1 MAWRGPVIA
10 ALLLLCALT
19 LALFSDFLPTPS
31 RTDPP
36 PVTRRL
42 LLHQEPT
49 GAQAISATSGQGS
62 QLLVAGEDV
71 WVLFSLSGPAG
82 SSVWITHSADGGQ
95 TFAQAVE
102 ASALLARQRVIH
114 GSLTRDP
121 SEGSLLLA
129 VVAVADQMPPGST
142 GTTSI
147 ALLRSDD
154 AGAAW
159 SRACPDLLAS
169 PAQSLSLPVP
179 VVLGPDRVAV
189 LVQET
194 QERTRDHLRCW
205 QALPAADDPATLL
218 PVDDDPTG
226 APKGA
231 FSAGVAGDWLYVAY
245 TDGRRFPDRGL
256 LLYVTRAPL
265 ATLAFEPSRMLDQP
279 QERFW
284 QAAPQLTLGSN
295 GEISITATQAV
306 VRFQSAAW
314 RDKLKRHKIAGL
326 HEINAWSREP
336 VLWRLRPD
344 GSWESEGDLNDHQTE
359 SRAHSVMLA
368 AQGPTRLL
376 AWSESRP
383 VSAAPDLRY
392 ILLTS
397 LTQRPTCTSFLNL
410 GEGDTGMEILLGL
423 AAGVDGGWLALYRDA
438 TDGRPDAHELILAH
452 IAPPATP

>member
-10 ALLLLCALT
+10 TLLLLCALT

-36 PVTRRL
+36 PVTRRF

-49 GAQAISATSGQGS
+49 GAQAICATSGLGS
-62 QLLVAGEDV
+62 QLLVAGEDA
-71 WVLFSLSGPAG
+71 WVLFSLSGPSG
-82 SSVWITHSADGGQ
+82 SSIWITHSADGGQ
-95 TFAQAVE
+95 TFAQAIE
-102 ASALLARQRVIH
+102 ASALIARQRVIH

-121 SEGSLLLA
+121 ADGVLFLA
-129 VVAVADQMPPGST
+129 LVAVPDQMPPGST
-142 GTTSI
+142 GTTSM

-159 SRACPDLLAS
+159 SRACPDLIAT
-169 PAQSLSLPVP
+169 PGQSLSLPLP
-179 VVLGPDRVAV
+179 VVLGPGQVAV
-189 LVQET
+189 LLQET

-205 QALPAADDPATLL
+205 RALPAGDQPAALL

-226 APKGA
+226 ASKGA
-231 FSAGVAGDWLYVAY
+231 FSAGVTGDWLYVAY

-256 LLYVTRAPL
+256 FLYVTRAPL

-284 QAAPQLTLGSN
+284 QAEPQLTVGPS
-295 GEISITATQAV
+295 GEVSIAATQAV

-344 GSWESEGDLNDHQTE
+344 GSWDSEGDFNDHQTE

-368 AQGPTRLL
+368 RQGPTRLL

-383 VSAAPDLRY
+383 VAAAPDLRFV
-392 ILLTS
+392 LLTS
-397 LTQRPTCTSFLNL
+397 RSQRPTRTSFLNL
-410 GEGDTGMEILLGL
+410 GDGDTGMELLLGL
-423 AAGVDGGWLALYRDA
+423 AASPDGGWLALYRDA
-438 TDGRPDAHELILAH
+438 TEGRPDAHELILAH
-452 IAPPATP
+452 IAPPTTP